1 MCAPG
6 VDVLEAAIPLES
18 GVKPLPNG
26 GLSKGARLMRK
37 HAFLIAALMAALV
50 LPACMQQQPAPAP
63 APPPPPTRVIIR
75 GTVDSFSQQTLVVKT
90 HDGSKA
96 AIALAANYSVRGVAN
111 RPLGSIK
118 PGDYIAA
125 ATRTGTDG
133 KQHAIEVHIFP
144 ESLRGQGEGQ
154 RPGDI
159 QPNSLMTNA
168 TVGQVT
174 KTASGG
180 AMLTLT
186 YKGQSTDVI
195 VGPKVPVVAYVPG
208 DSSLLKK
215 GKTVVVFAQKN
226 PDGSL
231 TSATVAA
238 EKNGVKPP
246 M

>member
-1 MCAPG
+1 
-6 VDVLEAAIPLES
+6 
-18 GVKPLPNG
+18 
-26 GLSKGARLMRK
+26 MRK

-50 LPACMQQQPAPAP
+50 LPACMQQPAPAP
-63 APPPPPTRVIIR
+63 TPPPAPTRITVR
-75 GTVDSFSQQTLVVKT
+75 GTVDSLNQQTLVVKT
-90 HDGSKA
+90 RDGSKA
-96 AIALAANYSVRGVAN
+96 TIALAGNYSVRAVAK
-111 RPLGSIK
+111 RPLSSIK

-125 ATRTGTDG
+125 ATSTGMDG

-144 ESLRGQGEGQ
+144 ENLRGTGEGQ

-168 TVGQVT
+168 TVGKVT
-174 KTASGG
+174 KTANGG
-180 AMLTLT
+180 GVLTVT
-186 YKGQSTDVI
+186 YKGQSMDVI

-215 GKTVVVFAQKN
+215 GKAVVVFVQQY
-226 PDGSL
+226 PDGSM
-231 TSATVAA
+231 TSAAVAV

>member
-6 VDVLEAAIPLES
+6 VGVLEAAIPLES
-18 GVKPLPNG
+18 GLKPLPNG
-26 GLSKGARLMRK
+26 GFSKGARLMRK

-50 LPACMQQQPAPAP
+50 LPACMQQQP

-111 RPLGSIK
+111 RPLGSIM

-125 ATRTGTDG
+125 ATRTGTDD

-144 ESLRGQGEGQ
+144 ESLRGQAEGQ

-168 TVGQVT
+168 TVGNVT

-180 AMLTLT
+180 AMLTLA
-186 YKGQSTDVI
+186 YKGQFTDVI

>member
-6 VDVLEAAIPLES
+6 VGVLEAAIPLES

-26 GLSKGARLMRK
+26 GFSKGARLMRK
-37 HAFLIAALMAALV
+37 HAFLIAALIAALV

-63 APPPPPTRVIIR
+63 APRRVIIR

-90 HDGSKA
+90 HDGSKT

-154 RPGDI
+154 RPGDS

-215 GKTVVVFAQKN
+215 GKTVVVFAQKT

-231 TSATVAA
+231 PSAPVAA